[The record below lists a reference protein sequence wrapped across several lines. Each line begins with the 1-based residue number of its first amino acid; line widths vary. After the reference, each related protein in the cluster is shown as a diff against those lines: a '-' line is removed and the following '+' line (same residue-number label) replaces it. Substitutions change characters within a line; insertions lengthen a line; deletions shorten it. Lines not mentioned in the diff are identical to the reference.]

1 MFKSKNS
8 LKIVSLLAAVC
19 LWLYVMGEVDPEMK
33 TKVTDIPVSIANTE
47 VLMERGLAAAY
58 DEQITVNATVSGNR
72 SDVNYVKKNG
82 LTAYVDVAECDLGVN
97 EEKININLPNGISL
111 ENISKSTLTFDVEY
125 IAEASVPVVIS
136 FTEDTIVSGDSSE
149 PKTPWVLD
157 QDIDEVTVWGAMSS
171 VKKIKEAR
179 GTIMPEKA
187 AENKAKWVDVK
198 LQPVDAKGKAIYGI
212 EMSRKSTEA
221 QVQLLTSKAV
231 ELELTADKSA
241 DIDIDKL
248 DVPGTVAI
256 AGTEASLKSIE
267 KVEGIVTKDENGMI
281 NISVELPDK
290 VFLLIGE
297 DNGKII
303 WN

>member
-187 AENKAKWVDVK
+187 TENKAKWVDVK